1 MSLEKLGWDIYFK
14 NNFRPYLEKDFYAG
28 RVISQ
33 HKGNYVVY
41 SEDGILKGKLSGRFM
56 HNADVKKDY
65 PTVGD
70 WVVIKT
76 INDKEVIIHDIL
88 PRKSY
93 FSRKLTISGGR
104 KVRNGIVVGG
114 HIEEQIIGS
123 NIDTAFIVIGADD
136 NFNVQRIERYIT
148 LVRSSKV
155 LPVILLNKCDL
166 CKDIPQYIKSIEAI
180 AHDID
185 IHAISVLDKINM
197 NIFRQ
202 YLCLGK
208 TLVFLGSSGVGKSSI
223 INYLFGDERQR
234 TNSVSDS
241 NKKGKHT
248 TTSPQLFLHQSG
260 CMLIDTPGLRELQLW
275 ADEDIL
281 EESFK
286 DIYSLIEKCKYRD
299 CAHEK
304 EPGCAIKA
312 AIESGELSI
321 KRFESYKSQLKELKV
336 LQENRSSYYSNRKSK
351 YTKKI

>member
-14 NNFRPYLEKDFYAG
+14 NNFSPYLEKGFYAG
-28 RVISQ
+28 RVITQ

-41 SEDGILKGKLSGRFM
+41 AEDGIFKGKLSGRFI

-65 PTVGD
+65 PSVGD
-70 WVVIKT
+70 WVVIKS
-76 INDKEVIIHDIL
+76 INNNEVIIHAIL

-93 FSRKLTISGGR
+93 FSRKLAISGGR

-123 NIDTAFIVIGADD
+123 NIDTAFIVTDADD
-136 NFNVQRIERYIT
+136 NFNMQIIERYIT

-166 CKDIPQYIKSIEAI
+166 CKDIPQYIENIKTV

-197 NIFRQ
+197 NIFHE

-234 TNSVSDS
+234 TSSVSDS
-241 NKKGKHT
+241 NRKGKHT
-248 TTSPQLFLHQSG
+248 TTSAQLFLHQSG
-260 CMLIDTPGLRELQLW
+260 CMLIDTPRLRELQLW

-286 DIYSLIEKCKYRD
+286 DIYSLTEKCKYRD
-299 CAHEK
+299 CTHEK
-304 EPGCAIKA
+304 EPCCAIKR
-312 AIESGELSI
+312 AIESGELSA
-321 KRFESYKSQLKELKV
+321 KRFESYISQLKELRV
-336 LQENRSSYYSNRKSK
+336 LQENRDSYYSNRKNK
-351 YTKKI
+351 YNKKI